1 MNIQEFKAIAT
12 KAFKI
17 LSSKNPLRIAAATAF
32 FTTFSL
38 PGILLIFIELFG
50 IFYNPKAV
58 KQGIFSQ
65 LIAVIGKESSIKIYG
80 ILNQF
85 TKLAQNW
92 WAAAAGFLFLIFVIT
107 TLFGVVRDSINE
119 LWNIDV
125 ERKPGLKF
133 YLALRLKSTLIICFA
148 AIILIAQLSAT
159 ALQIILKNHL
169 PEIWSAYNSFW
180 YKLIT
185 QVIFVIITSGWF
197 TILFRYLANA
207 HPGWRIAAIGGVFTG
222 ILFTIGK
229 GILSVLLTFNS
240 LKEVF
245 GKSGSLVL
253 ILLFVFYC
261 SFIFYYGAAFTKVW
275 SDKKNKKM
283 ILDKHAFEYEVKK
296 VKSA

>member
-1 MNIQEFKAIAT
+1 MNIKDFKIIAIR
-12 KAFKI
+12 AFKI
-17 LSSKNPLRIAAATAF
+17 LSGKNPLRMAAATAF

-38 PGILLIFIELFG
+38 PGILLILIEVIG

-58 KQGIFSQ
+58 KHGIFTQ

-85 TKLAQNW
+85 VKLAQNW
-92 WAAAAGFLFLIFVIT
+92 FAATAGFIFLIFVVT
-107 TLFGVVRDSINE
+107 TLFGVVRNSINE

-133 YLALRLKSTLIICFA
+133 YVQLRLKSTLIICFA
-148 AIILIAQLSAT
+148 AIILIAQLVAT
-159 ALQIILKNHL
+159 ALQILLKNHIH
-169 PEIWSAYNSFW
+169 EVWSAYSSFW
-180 YKLIT
+180 YKAMSQL
-185 QVIFVIITSGWF
+185 IFVIIASGWF

-207 HPGWRIAAIGGVFTG
+207 HPLWRTAGIGGVFTG

-229 GILSVLLTFNS
+229 AILSVLLTFNS

-245 GKSGSLVL
+245 GKSGALVL

-261 SFIFYYGAAFTKVW
+261 SFIFYYGAAFTKAL
-275 SDKKNKKM
+275 SDKRNIKM
-283 ILDKHAFEYEVKK
+283 TLDKHAFVYVVKK
-296 VKSA
+296 VKSG